1 MYTSY
6 WSCSCVRI
14 LFVCVVVAR
23 QPCGNNNTS
32 TTSILASGTS
42 TFASTT
48 TTTPQPQP
56 QPQLNSLSSPPQ
68 QYNPIYSRRHHHR
81 GRTEYLSYLY
91 CTVMNSGTTTTI
103 TTQQPHRNRNQS
115 RGTINPLSSPP
126 QQYNQIRSK
135 PYQTKPIQYGTR
147 GSCCFN
153 AWSLRQQYNTIQSNT
168 IQSNS
173 INLYRK
179 RYTETVHGNGTRKR
193 YTETVHDTRYT
204 IHGTWHT

>member
-1 MYTSY
+1 MLQRSLRCHQRNQNLFPDDGAPYNKLLPYPKRTRRTDLVRVFVF
-6 WSCSCVRI
+6 CLCVLLLQDNRVVTII
-14 LFVCVVVAR
+14 LHC
-23 QPCGNNNTS
+23 S

-153 AWSLRQQYNTIQSNT
+153 A
-168 IQSNS
+168 
-173 INLYRK
+173 
-179 RYTETVHGNGTRKR
+179 
-193 YTETVHDTRYT
+193 
-204 IHGTWHT
+204 